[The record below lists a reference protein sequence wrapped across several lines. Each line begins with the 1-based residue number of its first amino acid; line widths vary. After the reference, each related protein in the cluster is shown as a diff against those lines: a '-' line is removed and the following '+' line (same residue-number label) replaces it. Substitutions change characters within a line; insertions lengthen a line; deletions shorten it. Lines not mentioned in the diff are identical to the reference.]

1 MKHFSLVAEKRFK
14 FWLNEEILNTDM
26 YFVRNYLY
34 VYYNIKQLCPSK
46 LAHYEAVLCYEN
58 QLRDLDL
65 ASVQVHV
72 CVCVCMGG

>member
-1 MKHFSLVAEKRFK
+1 
-14 FWLNEEILNTDM
+14 M

-72 CVCVCMGG
+72 CVCVHGGGG

>member
-1 MKHFSLVAEKRFK
+1 
-14 FWLNEEILNTDM
+14 M

-72 CVCVCMGG
+72 CVCVCVCVCMGG